1 MNEPTALGMV
11 LAMLVDRNGK
21 PVRSGS
27 GRGQLYATRE
37 WLVVLRPKGAHE
49 TLHRATRAAL
59 FASVAI
65 LIANLFIWKSMG
77 AIWIAMALQAAYW
90 LSLPMRRRALEPKA
104 LSAADLEAARR
115 AGQPL
120 VQIPAGAIV
129 RAVAPQP
136 PRPGFRKPAR
146 FETPEGALEIYLSD
160 DQFRSALEALGR
172 SP

>member
-1 MNEPTALGMV
+1 MNEPTTLGMV
-11 LAMLVDRNGK
+11 LTMLVDRNRK
-21 PVRSGS
+21 AVRGGS

-77 AIWIAMALQAAYW
+77 AIWIAMAPQAAYW

-120 VQIPAGAIV
+120 V
-129 RAVAPQP
+129 
-136 PRPGFRKPAR
+136 
-146 FETPEGALEIYLSD
+146 
-160 DQFRSALEALGR
+160 RSEERRVGK
-172 SP
+172 